1 MSEDVVVPKRAIK
14 EIDSV
19 NGNLIVNEATIKPSN
34 LEKMITVS
42 GDTRCHGDC
51 TIEGTLKTYYLFV
64 DGGDLEVKGNLHVE
78 RKIRVKKGRLR
89 VDGNVISPKV
99 EVDKSARI
107 LGDLKAEETQVGGTL
122 IVGGSGISDYVS
134 VGGTFESTSFEFSRI
149 SVGGTY
155 KASGPL
161 TGKKI
166 SVGGTFK
173 AEENVSVEE
182 VDVGGTIKIQGDV
195 ISNQV
200 NAGGTI
206 EIQGGEVKGRLDA
219 GGTIRSRGYLIFD
232 KLDAG
237 GSITIEGGSGENID
251 VGGSFVSNGN
261 LKFSS
266 IDVGGTVKINGDGE
280 GHGIDVG
287 GTVKIRGN
295 LTLSNSID
303 VGGTIEVD
311 GALNSRSI
319 HAGGKVRALKIN
331 ATNEI
336 ETNVLRTRD
345 GAKADRIEI
354 GKKGEVEGPLIANRV
369 YLRDKVEAEDIYAKH
384 AILRRNC
391 RVRNVYADRIQIE
404 SGSDISGKVLY
415 TDSLEADTG
424 VQFRVNPEKTEK
436 LPDPPF

>member
-14 EIDSV
+14 EINSV
-19 NGNLIVNEATIKPSN
+19 NGNLIVNEATVKASN
-34 LEKMITVS
+34 LEKMIAVS

-51 TIEGTLKTYYLFV
+51 TFEGNLKTYFLYV
-64 DGGDLEVKGNLHVE
+64 DDGDLEIKGNLIVE
-78 RKIRVKKGRLR
+78 RKIRVKKGRLK
-89 VDGNVISPKV
+89 VDGNLISPKV

-107 LGDLKAEETQVGGTL
+107 LGELKAEETQVGGTL
-122 IVGGSGISDYVS
+122 VVGGSGISDYVS
-134 VGGTFESTSFEFSRI
+134 VGGTFESSSFEFSKI

-155 KASGPL
+155 KAYGQLS
-161 TGKKI
+161 GKKI

-182 VDVGGTIKIQGDV
+182 VDVGGTIAIQGDV
-195 ISNQV
+195 ISNKM
-200 NAGGTI
+200 NAGGTL
-206 EIQGGEVKGRLDA
+206 EIQGGEVKGRLTA
-219 GGTIRSRGYLIFD
+219 GGTIRSRGYLVFD
-232 KLDAG
+232 RLDAG
-237 GSITIEGGSGENID
+237 GSITIEGGSGDKIN

-261 LKFSS
+261 LKFNT

-295 LTLSNSID
+295 LTLTNSFD

-311 GALNSRSI
+311 GTLKSRSV
-319 HAGGKVRALKIN
+319 HAGGKIQAQKIH

-369 YLRDKVEAEDIYAKH
+369 YLRDKVEAEDIYAKY
-384 AILRRNC
+384 AILKRNC
-391 RVRNVYADRIQIE
+391 RVRNVYADKIRIE
-404 SGSDISGKVLY
+404 SGSLISGEIHY
-415 TDSLEADTG
+415 TDSLEADKD